1 MSNVDM
7 WGPIAGGVCEACGGN
22 ACPTL
27 QVWALCAICRGVDIN
42 IAQDQES
49 VDSVD
54 RS

>member
-7 WGPIAGGVCEACGGN
+7 WGPIPGGVCESCGGN

-27 QVWALCAICRGVDIN
+27 QVWALCAICRGVDN
-42 IAQDQES
+42 SAQDQ
-49 VDSVD
+49 VSVD